1 MNLRTTSF
9 IVIAAL
15 ALGTAATGQ
24 DFEDSALR
32 AVDQA
37 ESPSRLP
44 DQPIPLVSEEAITP
58 TPLLTLFGPG
68 LLETGPLG
76 SGFELPTGAV
86 WRPSLWI
93 FGTLRTG
100 FNNIDDPSANPNVPD
115 GPEIT
120 EWVNRLDLFAN
131 LQLSATERILLGIEP
146 LHDAPKFSG
155 YRFHPRDD
163 DGWVNGTNL
172 DIATLFFEGDFGEIF
187 PFLDPHDRLPLDV
200 GFSVGR
206 WLLDLQDG
214 MLANDRIDAVGLTR
228 YFPVPGTSTTR
239 VTLLYGW
246 NHIDR
251 GDGRR
256 ARQANLAGISLEAD
270 TYSRTLEADL
280 VWVDAPDSQGGDGIY
295 AAIGSVQRIAAFGRT
310 WNSTVRAM
318 LSQALDGS
326 GPQVGNGAL
335 FFSELSIT
343 PRKTMDTAY
352 LNFFIGIDD
361 FTSAARG
368 PTKGGPL
375 GRTGLLFA
383 AVGLGAYQPA
393 LGNQA
398 QNSVGGSVGYQWMF
412 DQGKRNLVLEAGGRG
427 ALSGSERAR
436 GAIGGRFQQKL
447 ADRIMLELDAYGL
460 VQEGGET
467 GHGLHAE
474 LVFKL

>member
-1 MNLRTTSF
+1 MKARTTAFVLISS
-9 IVIAAL
+9 L
-15 ALGTAATGQ
+15 AIGTAASAQ
-24 DFEDSALR
+24 DLENPALR
-32 AVDQA
+32 AVAEA

-44 DQPIPLVSEEAITP
+44 DKPIPLVPEEVISP

-68 LLETGPLG
+68 LLSTGPLG

-93 FGTLRTG
+93 FGNLRTG
-100 FNNIDDPSANPNVPD
+100 FNSVHNPPGTPD
-115 GPEIT
+115 IN

-131 LQLSATERILLGIEP
+131 LQLSATERILVGIEP
-146 LHDAPKFSG
+146 LNDAPKFSG
-155 YRFHPRDD
+155 YRFDPREQE
-163 DGWVNGTNL
+163 GWVDGTNI

-187 PFLDPHDRLPLDV
+187 PLLDPDDRLPLDV

-214 MLANDRIDAVGLTR
+214 MLANDRMDAVGLTR

-246 NHIDR
+246 HHIDR
-251 GDGRR
+251 GNRERGKH
-256 ARQANLAGISLEAD
+256 ANLVGLSLEAD

-280 VWVDAPDSQGGDGIY
+280 LWVGAPDDQGGNGIF
-295 AAIGSVQRIAAFGRT
+295 AAVGSVQRIKAFGRT

-326 GPQVGNGAL
+326 NPQVGNGAL
-335 FFSELSIT
+335 FFTELSTT
-343 PRKTMDTAY
+343 PRKTQDVAY
-352 LNFFIGIDD
+352 LNAFVAVHD

-383 AVGLGAYQPA
+383 AVGLGAYKPA

-398 QNSVGGSVGYQWMF
+398 QDAVGGSVGYQWMF
-412 DQGKRNLVLEAGGRG
+412 NQGERNIVLEVGGRG
-427 ALSGSERAR
+427 PISGDERPR

-447 ADRIMLELDAYGL
+447 ADRVMLELDAYGL
-460 VQEGGET
+460 VEEGGDT
-467 GHGLHAE
+467 GHGVHAE